1 MKVIER
7 HFQVPDEV
15 PEFIVNSASE
25 LALIPTARTTYRA
38 DIKVARWRG
47 ISLSKLT
54 SSEAWLVSQGQP
66 GFLCVSIPESLA
78 LQARIGKQVI
88 TCNRDSACLVNPED
102 PFQLLLPQNTTMYT
116 VSVFKPWLR
125 HFTATLAESTPLRLP
140 NQFPLATAAGL
151 AFRRHLAF
159 LWSEIQCDSPILAS
173 DTVVEDL
180 GKMLLMSLQLAA
192 NGGLRLDTKSARP
205 AYLRRAVDFIL
216 AHLSQPLS
224 IDDIAAVAGVHART
238 LHKAFCQHFGE
249 SVMAFIQHQRL
260 ERVQRILLEA
270 DPQSMSVT
278 DAAVENGFAHLS
290 RFAAAYRCRFG
301 EYPSE
306 TLRR

>member
-1 MKVIER
+1 MEIIER
-7 HFQVPDEV
+7 QLQVPDRV
-15 PEFIVNSASE
+15 PEFIAKSASG
-25 LALIPTARTTYRA
+25 LALMPTGHTTYRA

-54 SSEAWLVSQGQP
+54 SSEAWLVSQDKP
-66 GFLCVSIPESLA
+66 GFLCVSIAESLA
-78 LQARIGKQVI
+78 LQARIGKKVL
-88 TCNRDSACLVNPED
+88 TCDRDWACLVNPED
-102 PFQLLLPQNTTMYT
+102 PFRLLLPQNTTIYI
-116 VSVFKPWLR
+116 VSVLKPWL
-125 HFTATLAESTPLRLP
+125 HNFTTTLTESTPLRLP

-173 DTVVEDL
+173 DSVVEDL

-192 NGGLRLDTKSARP
+192 NGGLRLDAKSAPP
-205 AYLRRAVDFIL
+205 AYLRRAIDFVM

-224 IDDIAAVAGVHART
+224 VNDIAAAAGVHART

-249 SVMAFIQHQRL
+249 SVMAFIQQQRL
-260 ERVQRILLEA
+260 ERVQQKLLEA

-278 DAAVENGFAHLS
+278 EAAVENGFVHLS

-301 EYPSE
+301 EYPSQ